1 MSDQHDS
8 HGSAIKTPKQLVL
21 AIAAG
26 FLVPIICII
35 LLVELVGT
43 DRKVGAGSQAQ
54 SEQAIAARI
63 SPVADQGFTP
73 VVDSGQKQ
81 ARTGEAV
88 YSAVCAGC
96 HGTGAAGAPK
106 AGDAGAWS
114 GRIAQGFD
122 TLVKHAVTGI
132 RAMPPKGGNPDLSDV
147 EVGRAVA
154 FLANQ
159 AGAKFKE
166 P

>member
-63 SPVADQGFTP
+63 SPVADQGFTL
-73 VVDSGQKQ
+73 VVGSGQKQ

>member
-1 MSDQHDS
+1 MSDQQDS
-8 HGSAIKTPKQLVL
+8 PGSAIKTPKQLVV

-35 LLVELVGT
+35 LLVELVT
-43 DRKVGAGSQAQ
+43 TSKKVGAGSQSQ

-63 SPVADQGFTP
+63 RPVADQGFTLI
-73 VVDSGQKQ
+73 VGSGQKQ
-81 ARTGEAV
+81 SRSGEAV
-88 YSAVCAGC
+88 YTTVCAGC
-96 HGTGAAGAPK
+96 HATGAAGAPK
-106 AGDAGAWS
+106 AGDVGAWS
-114 GRIAQGFD
+114 GRIAQGYD
-122 TLVKHAVTGI
+122 TLVKHAISGI
-132 RAMPPKGGNPDLSDV
+132 RAMPAKGGNPDLSDI

-154 FLANQ
+154 YLANQ

>member
-63 SPVADQGFTP
+63 SPVADQGFTL
-73 VVDSGQKQ
+73 VVGSGQKQ

-88 YSAVCAGC
+88 YTTVCAGC

-122 TLVKHAVTGI
+122 TLVKHAITGI

-154 FLANQ
+154 FMANQ
-159 AGAKFKE
+159 SGAKFKE

>member
-63 SPVADQGFTP
+63 SPVADQGFTL
-73 VVDSGQKQ
+73 VVGSGQKQ

-88 YSAVCAGC
+88 YTAVCAGC

-122 TLVKHAVTGI
+122 TLVKHAITGI

>member
-1 MSDQHDS
+1 MSDQHES
-8 HGSAIKTPKQLVL
+8 HGSAIRTPKQLVL

-26 FLVPIICII
+26 FLVPIICIL

-54 SEQAIAARI
+54 SEQAITARI
-63 SPVADQGFTP
+63 SPVADQGFTL
-73 VVDSGQKQ
+73 VVGSGQKQ

-114 GRIAQGFD
+114 GRIAQGYD
-122 TLVKHAVTGI
+122 TLVKHAITGI

>member
-1 MSDQHDS
+1 MSDQRDS
-8 HGSAIKTPKQLVL
+8 HNSSGWTPKKVL
-21 AIAAG
+21 MAVIAG
-26 FLVPIICII
+26 FLVPIVAIT
-35 LLVELVGT
+35 LLVELVSTGK
-43 DRKVGAGSQAQ
+43 KVGAGSQSQ
-54 SEQAIAARI
+54 SEQAVEARI
-63 SPVADQGFTP
+63 SPVADQGFTL
-73 VVDSGQKQ
+73 VVGSGQKQ
-81 ARTGEAV
+81 ARSGEAV
-88 YSAVCAGC
+88 YTSVCAGC

-114 GRIAQGFD
+114 ARIAQGYE
-122 TLVKHAVTGI
+122 TLVKHAITGI
-132 RAMPPKGGNPDLSDV
+132 RAMPAKGGNPDLSDI